1 MAVKIFF
8 KLYKALISFFTN
20 FIPNKERRQEIKK
33 SLLMAQFNS
42 KRFAFEDAAKFPN
55 YLNVLACA
63 KNEGP
68 YFKEWIEYHRLLGVE
83 KFYIYD
89 NESTDNTKE
98 VLRPYIEKGIV
109 VFDSFSFEGDIWPQ
123 PQRDLYTKAVQK
135 YRNETKWLS
144 IIDIDEFIVP
154 LRHNSIVD
162 FLKDFESFSQITI
175 HYKFFGF
182 CGHKTKPEGLTLEN
196 YLYSIEDADTGVES
210 VINKNTGKSI
220 LNPRAALGRIFEHY
234 SPVIGMPVDENK
246 APYLE
251 DPCKG
256 GATTDIITVNHY
268 WTKSEEEF
276 SKRQLR
282 NEWRLAKFRD
292 AGGKDVY
299 NDAVLRFVPKLK
311 ERLGE

>member
-1 MAVKIFF
+1 MAIKIFF

-20 FIPNKERRQEIKK
+20 FIPKKDVRNKIKK
-33 SLLMAQFNS
+33 SLLMPQFNS
-42 KRFAFEDAAKFPN
+42 KRFAFEDASKFPN
-55 YLNVLACA
+55 YLSVLAFA

-109 VFDSFSFEGDIWPQ
+109 VYDMFSFSGDWPATQ
-123 PQRDLYTKAVQK
+123 KKLSTKAVKK
-135 YRNETKWLS
+135 YRNETKWLAL
-144 IIDIDEFIVP
+144 IDIDEFIVP
-154 LRHNSIVD
+154 MRHNSIVD
-162 FLKDFESFSQITI
+162 FLKDFESFSQVTV

-182 CGHKTKPEGLTLEN
+182 CGHKTKPEGLILEN
-196 YLYSIEDADTGVES
+196 YLYSIEDADTGAES
-210 VINKNTGKSI
+210 VINRNTGKVI

-246 APYLE
+246 APYLQ
-251 DPCKG
+251 DPCKS
-256 GATTDIITVNHY
+256 GATTNIIALNHY

-276 SKRQLR
+276 SKRPLR

-292 AGGKDVY
+292 AGGRDVY
-299 NDAVLRFVPKLK
+299 DDAVLRFVPKLK